1 MGGGFAWQAGRRTA
15 AGAVFAETL
24 SLSKDPA
31 GGSSR
36 AMVADYKMERRTL
49 AGSALEAGRWRPRW
63 AWLRSLLRRL
73 TRDTAR
79 PRLTRT
85 RGDAPGW
92 HRDGIRNV
100 SLPAS
105 LEGQLSRAAG
115 NNRLGHRPRDLET
128 TRLASA
134 ARPVGLS
141 TARVGQPLGGS
152 SGDENVL
159 WTRPLD
165 MTGG

>member
-1 MGGGFAWQAGRRTA
+1 MGGGFAWRAGRRTA

-105 LEGQLSRAAG
+105 LEGQQSSRQQPSWSPSSG
-115 NNRLGHRPRDLET
+115 PRDD
-128 TRLASA
+128 TRLAPA

>member
-85 RGDAPGW
+85 GGDAPGW

-128 TRLASA
+128 THAWRPLLGPSGCRPPASA
-134 ARPVGLS
+134 NHWGGPVEMKTCCGLVRS
-141 TARVGQPLGGS
+141 T
-152 SGDENVL
+152 
-159 WTRPLD
+159 
-165 MTGG
+165 